1 MPTTNLPNGNS
12 DRGFLPGFFCGLL
25 LAFMALPP
33 VLDRSYVLTDLA
45 IVATALVAILS
56 QRHRLPRPGRTLPW
70 LFASGLLCVLFM
82 ASYFWG
88 RWWSRPLGEP
98 MPPGVQPP

>member
-70 LFASGLLCVLFM
+70 LFALLLVNLLLGLFHFVIGRDSFDVIKNRLRLFC
-82 ASYFWG
+82 
-88 RWWSRPLGEP
+88 L
-98 MPPGVQPP
+98 